1 MSKRDKIT
9 SYNQGLMGDRE
20 YIFALRGRPFAM
32 ATSPTLS
39 TLDFNLIDWT
49 LVKELNLKMSDLQCT
64 KFYFSGHKMRILGK
78 ISTTVQCIQ
87 DGRISG
93 NFHIKAKVVEDL
105 NTILD
110 THGVF
115 GRKLKDQLREPQQ
128 VPNEDDGLPHTPG
141 KNSKRTKKDKKCS
154 TSTPPS
160 VDSTPSRN
168 SQASL
173 PDVWSP
179 ASPYTQNIYLLQ
191 EMFGENTDLEQ
202 DCGAQQALLAQHDP
216 LGLTYYEQEYQ
227 EDGGLIF
234 EFTTTSGATF
244 IPGHGREGCSAYA
257 CAGALQKPHNC
268 GYHDDWILPEDFRGC
283 GNFCR
288 GGLCSCL
295 RGGGGV

>member
-1 MSKRDKIT
+1 
-9 SYNQGLMGDRE
+9 
-20 YIFALRGRPFAM
+20 
-32 ATSPTLS
+32 
-39 TLDFNLIDWT
+39 
-49 LVKELNLKMSDLQCT
+49 
-64 KFYFSGHKMRILGK
+64 MRILGK

-168 SQASL
+168 SQALYQMSGHRHL
-173 PDVWSP
+173 PTLRTS
-179 ASPYTQNIYLLQ
+179 TFLRK
-191 EMFGENTDLEQ
+191 
-202 DCGAQQALLAQHDP
+202 CLAR
-216 LGLTYYEQEYQ
+216 TR
-227 EDGGLIF
+227 
-234 EFTTTSGATF
+234 T
-244 IPGHGREGCSAYA
+244 
-257 CAGALQKPHNC
+257 
-268 GYHDDWILPEDFRGC
+268 
-283 GNFCR
+283 
-288 GGLCSCL
+288 
-295 RGGGGV
+295 